1 MNILS
6 SEQLQRSKE
15 TAKDNEIR
23 QNVKSHCT
31 KIKQGIL
38 NNGNISGNR
47 AIWELFQNAGDLS
60 QSAEI
65 EMSLDE
71 QYFTFA
77 HKGKPF
83 TYDSLCSLV
92 KQVSSEEKEND
103 DTVGQYGTGFLTT
116 HTFGRK
122 ILLQGS
128 MKISEYPQVYV
139 DIDDFVINR
148 ENFADIPAF
157 IEDMKE
163 QIKFVERLMDA
174 PQKETPRVWTKLQY
188 ILVPDAIEKVRTAFE
203 AAEQIMPFVLTFND
217 NIGSCTLHYPE
228 KSVIFIKEETQ
239 TVQDSL
245 KCTKIYRTIGDE
257 KKVYH
262 CYFLDL
268 HNGESRIILPIDKD
282 KRVIYFGKEIPKLYV
297 HYPLI
302 GQKSN
307 YQNVNFLFHSHRFV
321 PEEPRDNIIVPKDND
336 AVQHIAHKNIEVL
349 NEMTMYLWNFLD
361 ENVEHWTNTIE
372 LASINIKTENFDD
385 SKTQAYYVQLKH
397 DWVQKFKSLKLFEI
411 DNEKYNLLNARFPR
425 VLAPELETFISDS
438 IEKDYLDIIYDY
450 ALSVGLIP
458 SKSELLKWSK
468 ILSTW
473 GGCDDKFFIQLSEIA
488 EVVSK
493 SPGANLHEMLQLIA
507 DAQYN
512 HFFKDYALLPNRAGI
527 LKKETDLYDADII
540 SKEWYEL
547 LNPLIPQECEKM
559 VDESYVDIIKLRKY
573 SGEDLRNALNARVTH
588 EENNH
593 WKVLAEPYSGDF
605 ERHLIQLCSV
615 FPLSSRESKR
625 SNIIPIICKFENID
639 YIPLNNL
646 SQFIHNEAPMDIYT
660 QIFPSLVEN
669 QMKKIAIKDAV
680 WVNDNLADLARFVE
694 HARGKDYERFA
705 YNYAIYPN
713 ANLRLN
719 KPDELKRNCRI
730 DPKLFDLYEKIIGK
744 DLKEV
749 CVDTHFENFCE
760 KYDEEAY
767 QLSSPKVAV
776 EIQTKLS
783 DGDYKDTNVL
793 DIIDLMETSGDI
805 GKIWQK
811 WFTDI
816 YKQRESIRY
825 RLGTDEERKAINRM
839 MKQKNPQ
846 LLQMMADVA
855 EQENAMT
862 LVTEFISAL
871 NHEEHIKKL
880 GRYVE
885 KGIESYLIEQLK
897 PLGINVRNQQNGQD
911 FILSKEGKDDYYIE
925 VKSRWSSADSVE
937 MSPAQFN
944 QAATTPDRYALIGV
958 NMLYFDQ
965 DKAMGDDILNVNDV
979 INDIH
984 VLDIIGYLEKELH
997 KKTMDVFTR
1006 HSEDIHLDGMYK
1018 VRIPQIILKG
1028 EKSKKITDFLDMI
1041 KRYFA

>member
-6 SEQLQRSKE
+6 SEQLQISKDL
-15 TAKDNEIR
+15 AKDNEIR

-38 NNGNISGNR
+38 NNGNVSGNR

-60 QSAEI
+60 KSAEI
-65 EMSLDE
+65 EMSLDD

-128 MKISEYPQVYV
+128 MKISNCPEVYV

-163 QIKFVERLMDA
+163 QIKSVERLMDA
-174 PQKETPRVWTKLQY
+174 PQKATPREWTKLRY
-188 ILVPDAIEKVRTAFE
+188 ILVPDAKEKVKTAFE

-217 NIGSCTLHYPE
+217 NIGSCTLNYPE
-228 KSVIFIKEETQ
+228 KSVIFIKKETQ
-239 TVQDSL
+239 TLIDGL
-245 KCTKIYRTIGDE
+245 KCTKIYRTIGNE
-257 KKVYH
+257 TKVYY

-282 KRVIYFGKEIPKLYV
+282 KKVIYFGEEIPKLYV

-336 AVQHIAHKNIEVL
+336 AVQHIAHQNVEVL
-349 NEMTMYLWNFLD
+349 NEMTMHLWNFLD
-361 ENVEHWTNTIE
+361 ENIEHWTNTIE
-372 LASINIKTENFDD
+372 LASINIKTDNFDD

-397 DWVQKFKSLKLFEI
+397 DWVKKFKSLKLFEI
-411 DNEKYNLLNARFPR
+411 NNEKYDLLNAQFPR
-425 VLAPELETFISDS
+425 VLAPELERFISDS
-438 IEKDYLDIIYDY
+438 IEKNYLDIIYSY
-450 ALSVGLIP
+450 ASGIGLIP
-458 SKSELLKWSK
+458 NKNELLKWSK
-468 ILSTW
+468 ILSNW
-473 GGCDDKFFIQLSEIA
+473 GGCDNKYFIQFDEIA
-488 EVVSK
+488 KIVSEK
-493 SPGANLHEMLQLIA
+493 PGTNLHEMLQMIA

-512 HFFKDYALLPNRAGI
+512 HFFKDFALLPNREGM

-540 SKEWYEL
+540 SKDWYNL
-547 LNPLIPQECEKM
+547 LKPLIPQECEKM
-559 VDESYVDIIKLRKY
+559 VNESYADIIKLRKY
-573 SGEDLRNALNARVTH
+573 SGEDLRSALNARVAD
-588 EENNH
+588 EENYY
-593 WKVLAEPYSGDF
+593 WKTLEKPYSGDF
-605 ERHLIQLCSV
+605 EKNLIQLCSV

-625 SNIIPIICKFENID
+625 SNIIPIICKFEKIAYN
-639 YIPLNNL
+639 PLNNL
-646 SQFIHNEAPMDIYT
+646 SLIIHNEAPMDIYT

-669 QMKKIAIKDAV
+669 QMKKISIKDEV
-680 WVNDNLADLARFVE
+680 WVSNNLNELTCFVDY
-694 HARGKDYERFA
+694 ARGKDYDKFA
-705 YNYAIYPN
+705 YSYAIYPN
-713 ANLRLN
+713 VNFRLN
-719 KPDELKRNCRI
+719 KPDELKKNNNI
-730 DPKLFDLYEKIIGK
+730 DLKLFDLYEKIIGK
-744 DLKEV
+744 DLKEL
-749 CVDTHFENFCE
+749 CVDKHFENFCE
-760 KYDEEAY
+760 KYAEEAY
-767 QLSSPKVAV
+767 QLSSPKVAI
-776 EIQTKLS
+776 EIQTRLS
-783 DGDYKDTNVL
+783 EGDYKDTNVL
-793 DIIDLMETSGDI
+793 DVIDLMESYGDV
-805 GKIWQK
+805 GTTWQK
-811 WFTDI
+811 WFADI

-846 LLQMMADVA
+846 LLQIMAEVA
-855 EQENAMT
+855 EQENAMI
-862 LVTEFISAL
+862 LVKEFISAL

-885 KGIESYLIEQLK
+885 KGIESYLTEQLQ
-897 PLGINVRNQQNGQD
+897 PFGINVRNQQNGQD

-925 VKSRWSSADSVE
+925 IKSRWSSADSVE
-937 MSPAQFN
+937 MSAAQFN
-944 QAATTPDRYALIGV
+944 QAVATPDRYALIGV
-958 NMLYFDQ
+958 NMLFFEQ
-965 DKAMGDDILNVNDV
+965 EKAMGDDILDVNEV

-984 VLDIIGYLEKELH
+984 VLDVIGYLAQELH
-997 KKTMDVFTR
+997 KKTIDVFNGQ
-1006 HSEDIHLDGMYK
+1006 SEDIHLNGSYK

-1028 EKSKKITDFLDMI
+1028 EKSKKVTDFLDTI
-1041 KRYFA
+1041 KRHFV